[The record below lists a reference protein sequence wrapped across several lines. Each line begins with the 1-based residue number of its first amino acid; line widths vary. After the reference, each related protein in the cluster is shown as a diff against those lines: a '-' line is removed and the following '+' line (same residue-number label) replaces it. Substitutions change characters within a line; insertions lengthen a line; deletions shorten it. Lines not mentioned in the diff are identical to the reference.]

1 MDFERLDFTVWCHHR
16 RLAPGDKI
24 SLTNLMYTAHTATVQ
39 VEDINFRLQ
48 GTAVALQLINCSP
61 YTKVGEKRGRIAL
74 LGMGGRWET
83 TERVMLYFPSA

>member
-1 MDFERLDFTVWCHHR
+1 MDFERLDFTVGCHRR

-39 VEDINFRLQ
+39 VEDINFRPQ
-48 GTAVALQLINCSP
+48 GTAVILQLINRSP
-61 YTKVGEKRGRIAL
+61 YTKLGETGKELRCWGWVGVGI
-74 LGMGGRWET
+74 